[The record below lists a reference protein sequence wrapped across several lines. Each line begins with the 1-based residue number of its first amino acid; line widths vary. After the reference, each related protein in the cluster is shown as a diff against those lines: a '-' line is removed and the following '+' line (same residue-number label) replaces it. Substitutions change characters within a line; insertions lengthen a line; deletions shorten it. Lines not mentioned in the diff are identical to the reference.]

1 MIRDPALALGR
12 FRRAPDRWHTEF
24 GRWVSDFGV
33 SRIVS
38 ALAPAPDF
46 STQISHPLP

>member
-1 MIRDPALALGR
+1 MIRDEALALGR

-33 SRIVS
+33 SRSVS